1 MIDPLPD
8 GFWSGLRQFERTLL
22 DGNAHVPV
30 PTGREGGQVLSFP
43 YSLNLTNEI
52 VPDDWH
58 LPVDQGLSE
67 CLGVRIEVVPSDL
80 VLLPLARVVLGGGLY
95 VNFIS

>member
-1 MIDPLPD
+1 MIYPLPD
-8 GFWSGLRQFERTLL
+8 GFWSGLSQFERTLL
-22 DGNAHVPV
+22 YGNVHVPV
-30 PTGREGGQVLSFP
+30 PAGRQGGQVLSFP
-43 YSLNLTNEI
+43 YSLNLTDEI

-80 VLLPLARVVLGGGLY
+80 GFLPIAL
-95 VNFIS
+95 